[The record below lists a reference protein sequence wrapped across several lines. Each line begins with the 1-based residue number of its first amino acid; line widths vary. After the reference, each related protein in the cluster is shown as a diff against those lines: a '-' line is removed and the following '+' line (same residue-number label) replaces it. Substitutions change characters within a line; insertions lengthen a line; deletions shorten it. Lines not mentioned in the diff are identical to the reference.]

1 MLALT
6 RTVVRAP
13 SAGRFRF
20 PPRVAWAALGVATAL
35 AVTAARFPPSGPGA
49 PGPVAVWTA
58 DRDASRV
65 FGLDADLFVARRMH
79 VDYPLDVEAC
89 RDGGLW
95 VLRSATP
102 SASSSHR
109 LDRFGAGGELITELY
124 VDRTLDLATLD
135 GVDALVIEAT
145 GGPHGEPQLMRVR
158 EEGSV
163 TVLHV
168 AVGLVCVSGS
178 RDSLLTGSSGG
189 SVARRNALTGMQL
202 DAVGLAGPIL
212 DLAEGAAPGGAFVL
226 HGSSPRRLTLLDA
239 DLAVR
244 WSVLA
249 GLDALHVSPVRGE
262 ERAWLAIGARVRR
275 FGPQGALELDVA
287 GLPLSSLDAVVPW
300 TGGGA
305 LVAAPG
311 AILRLDASGAL
322 QPGQG
327 GFAWLT
333 DLGLVR

>member
-1 MLALT
+1 MLALP
-6 RTVVRAP
+6 RSAVRAR
-13 SAGRFRF
+13 STGGFHF
-20 PPRVAWAALGVATAL
+20 PPRVAWAALGVVTAL
-35 AVTAARFPPSGPGA
+35 AVSAARFPPAGPSA
-49 PGPVAVWTA
+49 PGPVAVWA
-58 DRDASRV
+58 VDRDASRV

-79 VDYPLDVEAC
+79 VDHPLDVEAC

-109 LDRFGAGGELITELY
+109 LDRFGANGDLITELF

-135 GVDALVIEAT
+135 GADALVIEAT
-145 GGPHGEPQLMRVR
+145 GGPHGEPQLLRVR

-163 TVLHV
+163 TVMHV
-168 AVGLVCVSGS
+168 AVGLACVSGS
-178 RDSLLTGSSGG
+178 RDSVLTGSSGG
-189 SVARRNALTGMQL
+189 SVVRRDASTGAALDL
-202 DAVGLAGPIL
+202 VALAGPIL
-212 DLAEGAAPGGAFVL
+212 DLAEGGAPGGAFVL

-249 GLDALHVSPVRGE
+249 GVDALQVSPVRGE

-275 FGPQGALELDVA
+275 FGPQGALELDVG
-287 GLPLSSLDAVVPW
+287 GLPLSSLDAVAPW
-300 TGGGA
+300 LGGGA

-311 AILRLDASGAL
+311 AILRLDANGAL

-327 GFAWLT
+327 GFAWLA

>member
-1 MLALT
+1 MFALT
-6 RTVVRAP
+6 RSSVRTR

-35 AVTAARFPPSGPGA
+35 AISAARFPHGGPSA

-65 FGLDADLFVARRMH
+65 FGLDADLFVARRLH
-79 VDYPLDVEAC
+79 VDFPLDVEAC

-95 VLRSATP
+95 VMRSATP

-109 LDRFGAGGELITELY
+109 LDRFGAGGDLITELY
-124 VDRTLDLATLD
+124 VDRTLDLATLE
-135 GVDALVIEAT
+135 GEDALVIEAT
-145 GGPHGEPQLMRVR
+145 GGPHGEPQLLRVR

-163 TVLHV
+163 FVLHV
-168 AVGLVCVSGS
+168 AVGLACVAGS
-178 RDSLLTGSSGG
+178 RDSVLTGSSGG
-189 SVARRNALTGMQL
+189 SVVRR
-202 DAVGLAGPIL
+202 DAQSGAQIDQIGLAGPIL
-212 DLAEGAAPGGAFVL
+212 DLAEGGAPGGVFVL
-226 HGSSPRRLTLLDA
+226 HGSSPRRLTLLDG

-249 GLDALHVSPVRGE
+249 GLDALHVSSVRGE

-275 FGPQGALELDVA
+275 FGPQGALELDVG
-287 GLPLSSLDAVVPW
+287 GLPLASLDAVVPW
-300 TGGGA
+300 SGGGA

-311 AILRLDASGAL
+311 AILRLNAAGAL

-327 GFAWLT
+327 GFAWLA